1 LILAG
6 RHGSSYN
13 NYLWDQSFRELLRGA
28 VRFPSWNQSSS
39 SYTTLPICKG
49 TKTKSSSVAKVCFK
63 IVLEH
68 VSEDEEEEEE
78 ALIEITLACLSTGL
92 LTYLEYGSSNKVF

>member
-1 LILAG
+1 L
-6 RHGSSYN
+6 
-13 NYLWDQSFRELLRGA
+13 Q
-28 VRFPSWNQSSS
+28 
-39 SYTTLPICKG
+39 G

-68 VSEDEEEEEE
+68 VSEDEEEEE

-92 LTYLEYGSSNKVF
+92 LTYLEYGSSYRRGVVVVVVVVL

>member
-1 LILAG
+1 MAVHIIIIFGIRAFVNCWGG
-6 RHGSSYN
+6 RSA
-13 NYLWDQSFRELLRGA
+13 L
-28 VRFPSWNQSSS
+28 PSWSQSS

-49 TKTKSSSVAKVCFK
+49 QRQSSVAKVCFK

-68 VSEDEEEEEE
+68 VSEEEEE

-92 LTYLEYGSSNKVF
+92 LTYLEYGSSYRGVVVVVV